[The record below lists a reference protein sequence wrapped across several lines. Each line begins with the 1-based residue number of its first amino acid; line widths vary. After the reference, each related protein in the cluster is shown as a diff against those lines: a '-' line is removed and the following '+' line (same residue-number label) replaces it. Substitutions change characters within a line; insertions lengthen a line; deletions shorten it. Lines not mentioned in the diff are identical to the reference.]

1 MLVLSIIYPKSSFVN
16 VLLLPVLNNF
26 QKSSK
31 IPEIQKEN

>member
-16 VLLLPVLNNF
+16 VLLLSVLNNF